1 MSLEGELYLNVL
13 SVVLIGLGIWLVID
27 GALSI
32 AKYPKQ
38 SYPEH
43 LVRVIRATVGVIIIV
58 IGLVQN

>member
-1 MSLEGELYLNVL
+1 M
-13 SVVLIGLGIWLVID
+13 VLIGLGIWLVMD

-43 LVRVIRATVGVIIIV
+43 LIRVIRAMIGVIIIS